1 MMIRRVLAAVVGAA
15 ALAAPANAIAA
26 VDLSTYTRI
35 GRYDLPE
42 PTRTTS
48 PAGSLLAKE
57 VSAVTYNPD
66 TDSLFVV
73 GDESTSIVQVSKT
86 GQLLDSMTLAAG
98 AFDDVE
104 GLTYVGGGQ
113 FVLAEE
119 RERRLVRFTYAAG
132 TTLTRA
138 QTQGV
143 KLGTTIG
150 NEGFEGLS
158 NDPFSGGYVVVKEL
172 NPIGVFQTTVDWAAG
187 TATVGSAD
195 AVNVPSLFDTA
206 ALGVSDVA
214 DVFAQADGSLLLL
227 SQESGKLLNVTRAGA
242 VTSSLTVGSAD
253 EGHEGVTMDRAGR
266 IYVTNENGGGD
277 VDHPQLWVYAP
288 ASGPNA
294 APSGV
299 ALTNAVTSV
308 SSTATRV
315 KIADVSVSD
324 DGQGTNT
331 LALTGADAAFF
342 ELDGT
347 ALYLKAGAPLDRA
360 GFSVAVTVDDVSVG
374 ATPDATSATLTV
386 SVSTIAVTEASPW
399 SSGNS
404 PYGADW
410 FEVTNR
416 GTTAVDIS
424 GWKVDDSSNAFASA
438 LALNGVTSIA
448 PGESVLF
455 VEGTAAKASELRAFW
470 GLPAGVPIGFYSG
483 SGIGLS
489 TDGDAVNLFTAAGAR
504 VTGVAFGAA
513 VTGSTFENVNG
524 VKLSVAGVGGAR
536 TVAGETGSP
545 GTIAPAV
552 AVTEASPWSSGN
564 SPYRADWFEVTN
576 RGTFAVDVSGWKVD
590 DSSNAFGTA
599 IALNGVTSLA
609 AGESALFVEGTAATA
624 AALRTAWQLGPEVK
638 VGFYSG
644 SGIGL
649 STDGD
654 AVNVFDAAGTR
665 VSGFSFGAAVTGF
678 TFENVDGVKLSVA
691 GVNGAW
697 TVAGE
702 TGSPGRIAAPYRET
716 TAPGVVSGTIPPQL
730 GLTLGLPA
738 VFAPFIAG
746 VAQDYLATTT
756 ATVTSTAGDAALS
769 VADTATTAPG
779 RLVNGSFA
787 LAQPL
792 QVRAG
797 DGAYAPVTA
806 TPTTL
811 RTYAAPV
818 SRDEVTLGL
827 KQAIGEKEPLRSG
840 TYAKTV
846 TFTLSTTNP

>member
-1 MMIRRVLAAVVGAA
+1 MTIRRVLAAVVGAA

-42 PTRTTS
+42 PTRTTP

-57 VSAVTYNPD
+57 VSAVTYDPD

-86 GQLLDSMTLAAG
+86 GQLIDSMTLAPG

-158 NDPFSGGYVVVKEL
+158 SDPFSGGYVVVKEL

-187 TATVGSAD
+187 TATVGSPE
-195 AVNVPSLFDTA
+195 AVDVPSLFDTT

-227 SQESGKLLNVTRAGA
+227 SQESGKLLNVTRAGT

-294 APSGV
+294 APTGV

-331 LALTGADAAFF
+331 LAVAGADAAFF

-347 ALYLKAGAPLDRA
+347 ALYLKAGAPLDRVSI
-360 GFSVAVTVDDVSVG
+360 SVAVTVDDVSVG

-404 PYGADW
+404 PYRADW

-416 GTTAVDIS
+416 GTTAVDVS

-455 VEGTAAKASELRAFW
+455 VEGTAA
-470 GLPAGVPIGFYSG
+470 
-483 SGIGLS
+483 
-489 TDGDAVNLFTAAGAR
+489 
-504 VTGVAFGAA
+504 
-513 VTGSTFENVNG
+513 
-524 VKLSVAGVGGAR
+524 
-536 TVAGETGSP
+536 
-545 GTIAPAV
+545 
-552 AVTEASPWSSGN
+552 
-564 SPYRADWFEVTN
+564 
-576 RGTFAVDVSGWKVD
+576 
-590 DSSNAFGTA
+590 
-599 IALNGVTSLA
+599 
-609 AGESALFVEGTAATA
+609 TA
-624 AALRTAWQLGPEVK
+624 AALRASWQLGPEIK
-638 VGFYSG
+638 IGFYSG

-654 AVNVFDAAGTR
+654 AVNVFDASGTR
-665 VSGFSFGAAVTGF
+665 VSGFSFGPAVTGF

-702 TGSPGRIAAPYRET
+702 TGSPGRIAAPYREAT
-716 TAPGVVSGTIPPQL
+716 TPGVVSGTVPPQL

-738 VFAPFIAG
+738 VFAPFVAG

-779 RLVNGSFA
+779 RLVNGSYT

-797 DGAYAPVTA
+797 DGTYAPVTS

-827 KQAIGEKEPLRSG
+827 KQAIGEKEPLRTG

>member
-1 MMIRRVLAAVVGAA
+1 MTIRRVLAAVVGAA

-26 VDLSTYTRI
+26 VDLSTYTRV
-35 GRYDLPE
+35 GRFDLPE
-42 PTRTTS
+42 PTRTTP

-57 VSAVTYNPD
+57 TSAVTYNPD

-73 GDESTSIVQVSKT
+73 GDESTSVVQVSKT
-86 GQLLDSMTLAAG
+86 GQLINSMTLAAG

-119 RERRLVRFTYAAG
+119 RQRRLVRFTYAAG
-132 TTLTRA
+132 TTLTAA

-158 NDPFSGGYVVVKEL
+158 NDPFSGGFIVVKEL
-172 NPIGVFQTTVDWAAG
+172 NPIGVFQTTVNWAAG
-187 TATVGSAD
+187 TATVGNAD

-206 ALGVSDVA
+206 ALGVSDIA

-242 VTSSLTVGSAD
+242 VTSSLTVGTAD
-253 EGHEGVTMDRAGR
+253 EGHEGVTMDGAGR
-266 IYVTNENGGGD
+266 VYVTNENGGGD

-294 APSGV
+294 APTAV
-299 ALTNAVTSV
+299 ALTNTVTSV

-315 KIADVSVSD
+315 KVADVTVTD
-324 DGQGTNT
+324 DGQGTNV
-331 LALTGADAAFF
+331 LGVTGADASFF

-347 ALYLKAGAPLDRA
+347 ALYLKAGAPLDRTS
-360 GFSVAVTVDDVSVG
+360 FSVAVTVDDVSVG
-374 ATPDATSATLTV
+374 ATPDATSSTLTV
-386 SVSTIAVTEASPW
+386 NVSTIAVTEASPW

-416 GTTAVDIS
+416 GSVAVDLT
-424 GWKVDDSSNAFASA
+424 GWKVDDSSNAIASA

-448 PGESVLF
+448 AGESVLF

-470 GLPAGVPIGFYSG
+470 GLPASVQIGFYSG

-489 TDGDAVNLFTAAGAR
+489 TDGDAVNLFNAAGTR
-504 VTGVAFGAA
+504 VTGVAFGAS
-513 VTGSTFENVNG
+513 TSGFTFENVSG
-524 VKLSVAGVGGAR
+524 VKLSVAGVNGAYLLK
-536 TVAGETGSP
+536 GETGSP

-564 SPYRADWFEVTN
+564 SPYRADWFELTN
-576 RGTFAVDVSGWKVD
+576 RGGTAVDISGWKVD

-599 IALNGVTSLA
+599 IALNGVTSIA
-609 AGESALFVEGTAATA
+609 AGESVLFVEGTAATA
-624 AALRTAWQLGPEVK
+624 EALRAAWQLGPEVK

-654 AVNVFDAAGTR
+654 AVNVFDASGSR
-665 VSGFSFGAAVTGF
+665 ISGFSFGASTSGF
-678 TFENVDGVKLSVA
+678 TFENVTGVKLSVA

-702 TGSPGRIAAPYRET
+702 TGSPGRIASPYVEVKT
-716 TAPGVVSGTIPPQL
+716 PSLLTGTVPPQL
-730 GLTLGLPA
+730 GLALGLPA

-756 ATVTSTAGDAALS
+756 ATITSTAGDAALS
-769 VADTATTAPG
+769 VADSSTVAPG
-779 RLVNGSFA
+779 RLVNGTYA

-792 QVRAG
+792 QVNARG
-797 DGAYAPVTA
+797 GEYKTVSTTPA
-806 TPTTL
+806 TL
-811 RTYAAPV
+811 LTYAAPV
-818 SRDEVTLGL
+818 SKDDVTLGL
-827 KQAIGEKEPLRSG
+827 KQTIGEKESLRSG
-840 TYAKTV
+840 TYSKTV